1 MCPLT
6 FEYALGA
13 ANDWLGTGSTT
24 TAGTAVTNSTSWE
37 ISEAFLLHDLC
48 ILDAEIQSSYASV
61 LRQGQALNISY
72 SATIL
77 QSQALTGPNFTIQVM
92 RNLARL
98 STVFL
103 LFSKDDENKAKINT
117 TQMFHPALVDGD
129 SAVEF
134 FMQVGGVKY
143 PVHPIGPKD
152 SAQLYLNLVKAAGKL
167 GGSIESIGITLEE
180 FLNASIDPSRKLF
193 ALSMDLEKV
202 LEAGYSGVDTGG
214 GKALL
219 FDVKNMGSDVAR
231 ADIIMHHE
239 AAISIM
245 ESGVQVSF

>member
-1 MCPLT
+1 ML
-6 FEYALGA
+6 Y
-13 ANDWLGTGSTT
+13 
-24 TAGTAVTNSTSWE
+24 
-37 ISEAFLLHDLC
+37 DLC

-77 QSQALTGPNFTIQVM
+77 QSQSLTGPNFTIQVM

-103 LFSKDDENKAKINT
+103 LFAKGTNEDKAKINT

-129 SAVEF
+129 SGVEF

-143 PVHPIGPKD
+143 PVHPIGPQD

-167 GGSIESIGITLEE
+167 GSSLESIGITHEE
-180 FLNASIDPSRKLF
+180 FLNASSDASRKLF
-193 ALSMDLEKV
+193 ALSMDLE
-202 LEAGYSGVDTGG
+202 LS
-214 GKALL
+214 L
-219 FDVKNMGSDVAR
+219 
-231 ADIIMHHE
+231 IHI
-239 AAISIM
+239 
-245 ESGVQVSF
+245 